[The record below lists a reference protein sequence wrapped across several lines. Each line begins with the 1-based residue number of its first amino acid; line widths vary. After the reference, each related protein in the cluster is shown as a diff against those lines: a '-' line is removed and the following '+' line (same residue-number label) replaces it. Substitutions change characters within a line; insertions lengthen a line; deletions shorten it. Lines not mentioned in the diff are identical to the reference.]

1 MDSWSRLEKVINW
14 SGLSINSFAKSIGL
28 KRAENLYQIK
38 KGNNSISKDLTELIT
53 IKYCKISKFWLL
65 TGEGNMFT
73 EESEKINNNESLLKK
88 IPFFNYD
95 ISMLKLE
102 NGKIPHTEQY
112 IEVPLLNNCDFA
124 TLCVGES
131 MAPDIP
137 SGSIVTLKEIS
148 IDLLL
153 PGEIYYIV
161 TNEFCTVKFL
171 RTVENDQ
178 SKLRLIPGNK
188 DDYDETILD
197 KNVIR
202 QLFLVKGVIS
212 YKIL

>member
-1 MDSWSRLEKVINW
+1 MDSWSRLEKVIDW

-38 KGNNSISKDLTELIT
+38 KGNNSISKDLSGLIT
-53 IKYCKISKFWLL
+53 IKYCNISKSWLL

-73 EESEKINNNESLLKK
+73 GESEKTNNESLLKK
-88 IPFFNYD
+88 IPFYNYD
-95 ISMLKLE
+95 ISMLKIG

-131 MAPDIP
+131 MTPDIP

-153 PGEIYYIV
+153 PGEMYYVV

-178 SKLRLIPGNK
+178 SKLRLVPGNK
-188 DDYDETILD
+188 DDYDESLLNKSSICH
-197 KNVIR
+197 
-202 QLFLVKGVIS
+202 LFFGKGS
-212 YKIL
+212 YFL

>member
-1 MDSWSRLEKVINW
+1 MNSWSRLEKVIDW
-14 SGLSINSFAKSIGL
+14 TGLSVNSFAKSIGL

-38 KGNNSISKDLTELIT
+38 KGNNSVSKDLSELIA
-53 IKYCKISKFWLL
+53 IKYCNISKSWLL

-73 EESEKINNNESLLKK
+73 GDSEKAKNESLLKK
-88 IPFFNYD
+88 IPFYNYD

-102 NGKIPHTEQY
+102 NGKVPHTEQY

-131 MAPDIP
+131 MIPDIP

-153 PGEIYYIV
+153 PGEIYYVI
-161 TNEFCTVKFL
+161 TDKFSTVKFL
-171 RTVENDQ
+171 RTVENDR
-178 SKLRLIPGNK
+178 SKLRLVPGNK
-188 DDYDETILD
+188 DDYDEAILD
-197 KNVIR
+197 KNTIR
-202 QLFLVKGVIS
+202 HLFLVKGVIS